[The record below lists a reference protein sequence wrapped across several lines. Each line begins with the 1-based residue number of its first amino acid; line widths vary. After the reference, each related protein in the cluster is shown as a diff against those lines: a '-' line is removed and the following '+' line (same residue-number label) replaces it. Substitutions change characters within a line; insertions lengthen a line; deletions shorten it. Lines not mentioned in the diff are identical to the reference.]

1 MIQIVI
7 YYEMEM
13 RGKGGIKVDAEQWVK
28 KAQKGDRN
36 AFEPLIHMYQQ
47 KIFSFCYYMLGQ
59 KQEAEDAVQ
68 DVFLKA
74 YKHIKYYRYDLSFSA
89 WLYKIATNH
98 CKTLLKRK
106 QRWNKL
112 LPLIHKADS
121 EKSAEQVYGEL
132 TPDLSQWLMD
142 LSPIEKQIL
151 LLRVLEEKSF
161 NEIGVILDQNP
172 ATLRK
177 RYERIK
183 KKIEEKNPERRKF
196 NYEKGY
202 SL

>member
-1 MIQIVI
+1 
-7 YYEMEM
+7 MET
-13 RGKGGIKVDAEQWVK
+13 EQWVEK
-28 KAQKGDRN
+28 VRKGDTN

-74 YKHIKYYRYDLSFSA
+74 YKNIKNYRYDLSFSA
-89 WLYKIATNH
+89 WLYKIAANH

-112 LPLIHKADS
+112 LPLINNVDS
-121 EKSAEQVYGEL
+121 EKSAEQVYEEQ
-132 TPDLSQWLMD
+132 TPDLSQWFMD

-151 LLRVLEEKSF
+151 LLRVLEDKSF
-161 NEIGVILDQNP
+161 NEIGEILGKSP
-172 ATLRK
+172 ATMRK
-177 RYERIK
+177 RFERIK
-183 KKIEEKNPERRKF
+183 KKIGEKNPEGRKLD
-196 NYEKGY
+196 YEKGY